1 MNRDAFSTCH
11 PAVNFIFFVGAIG
24 LGVVISHPAYLLV
37 GIAAASAY
45 YLALNGVKGL
55 KRIAALL
62 PLFVLLTVINPLFN
76 TQGNT
81 VLFLLFGR
89 PYTLEALLYGSAI
102 AGIFVVMTLWFGCY
116 NQVLTG
122 DKFTS
127 LFGNVLPVLSLLL
140 VMVLRMIPNLIRKGQ
155 QITGARKSIGK
166 GSNDQS
172 PYMEKVNDG
181 MTVLSALTSW
191 ALEGGV
197 ITGDSMRSRGYGC
210 GKRTSF
216 QLYSMTGRDRVLII
230 LMVPLLTIVLITIIT
245 GGTAAAFT
253 PDLQIAPVKGPH
265 VWGLVAY
272 GAYLSIPIVLQMK
285 EAVQWRISRSRI

>member
-1 MNRDAFSTCH
+1 MLMLGLLHLVIWGRKGGFSLKDRLFIRDTLQQWYDELEPLEFYRA
-11 PAVNFIFFVGAIG
+11 IFPEGE
-24 LGVVISHPAYLLV
+24 
-37 GIAAASAY
+37 
-45 YLALNGVKGL
+45 LA
-55 KRIAALL
+55 
-62 PLFVLLTVINPLFN
+62 
-76 TQGNT
+76 
-81 VLFLLFGR
+81 
-89 PYTLEALLYGSAI
+89 E
-102 AGIFVVMTLWFGCY
+102 
-116 NQVLTG
+116 
-122 DKFTS
+122 
-127 LFGNVLPVLSLLL
+127 
-140 VMVLRMIPNLIRKGQ
+140 KGQ